1 MKRALVTGGT
11 KGIGLGIVKML
22 LSEGYFVTV
31 TYGHD
36 NESAVKFK
44 EAFVEESNQF
54 ELMKIN
60 QNSKIDMHLLVDHIK
75 QQGTTLDCL
84 VCNAGITLR
93 KGITD
98 FTDEEWE
105 KVMQVNVNAPV
116 FLIRDLYSCLSKGA
130 RIVFIGSEMG
140 IYPHGTSLAYG
151 VTKSAVHA
159 LARNLVKFFEGT
171 GTTVNA
177 IAPGFVETEWQKN
190 KPQEIRSNICNKTA
204 LGRFATIGEIADAVR
219 FVINNPFVN
228 GSIIEVNGGY
238 NYK

>member
-22 LSEGYFVTV
+22 LAEGYFVTI

-36 NESAVKFK
+36 KESAAKFK
-44 EAFVEESNQF
+44 EVFEKEVNQF
-54 ELMKIN
+54 ELL
-60 QNSKIDMHLLVDHIK
+60 KIDQSCKVDMKALADHVK
-75 QQGTTLDCL
+75 KNKSLECL

-93 KGITD
+93 KGLTD
-98 FTDEEWE
+98 FSDEEWE

-116 FLIRDLYSCLSKGA
+116 FLIRDLYTCLSQNS

-140 IYPHGTSLAYG
+140 IYPHSTSLAYG
-151 VTKSAVHA
+151 ITKSAVHA

-190 KPQEIRSNICNKTA
+190 KPQEIRSKICKKTV
-204 LGRFATIGEIADAVR
+204 LGRFATVAEIADAVK

-228 GSIIEVNGGY
+228 GSIVEVNGGY

>member
-22 LSEGYFVTV
+22 LAEGYFVTI

-36 NESAVKFK
+36 KESAAKFK
-44 EAFVEESNQF
+44 EAFEKEVNQF
-54 ELMKIN
+54 ELL
-60 QNSKIDMHLLVDHIK
+60 KIDQSCKVDMKALADHVK
-75 QQGTTLDCL
+75 KNKSLECL

-93 KGITD
+93 KGLTD
-98 FTDEEWE
+98 FSDEEWE

-116 FLIRDLYSCLSKGA
+116 FLIRDLYTCLSQNS

-151 VTKSAVHA
+151 ITKSAVHA

-190 KPQEIRSNICNKTA
+190 KPQVIRSKICKKTA
-204 LGRFATIGEIADAVR
+204 LGRFATVAEIADAVK

-228 GSIIEVNGGY
+228 GSIVEVNGGY